1 MYIQVTESMF
11 HDQFDA
17 FNRKENFSY
26 EARSLLFDYL
36 TEAED
41 NGDNSESGLELDI
54 IGICCDFAESTI
66 KEFARDYNLE
76 NDIKNLDVKELMEF
90 VESYINERSIFIGWT
105 ADVGW
110 SSDDSFVYAQF

>member
-11 HDQFDA
+11 HDQFHA

-41 NGDNSESGLELDI
+41 NGENGDAGLEMDI
-54 IGICCDFAESTI
+54 IGVCCDFAESTI
-66 KEFARDYNLE
+66 EEFISDYNLE
-76 NDIKNLDVKELMEF
+76 DDTKDLDEKELKEF
-90 VESYINERSIFIGWT
+90 VEEYLNENSIF
-105 ADVGW
+105 VGW